1 MLFQI
6 NIFVLMKKIISIL
19 IIVTAISV
27 LFAQDYLLES
37 FTANSDGRNVVL
49 DWKSSN
55 EANVSGYE
63 IERSSGNSDF
73 KYIWTEKA
81 HGYASVYSFKDDN
94 IFMKDDVNKVQG
106 KNNFSYRIKIL
117 KKDNSIAYS
126 NNVNVVHSL
135 SGIQKTWGM
144 IKEMFR

>member
-49 DWKSSN
+49 DWKSAVKRIYPVTKLK
-55 EANVSGYE
+55 EAAQVQILNISGQKKLMVMLLF
-63 IERSSGNSDF
+63 ILS
-73 KYIWTEKA
+73 KMI
-81 HGYASVYSFKDDN
+81 
-94 IFMKDDVNKVQG
+94 IF
-106 KNNFSYRIKIL
+106 L
-117 KKDNSIAYS
+117 
-126 NNVNVVHSL
+126 
-135 SGIQKTWGM
+135 
-144 IKEMFR
+144 